1 MKEQV
6 IYGINP
12 IREAL
17 LADQPKVYKIFLAA
31 QKNNPAL
38 RELKE
43 LARRQNIPC
52 RFYPPQIL
60 TKVAQTTHHQG
71 AVAYQ
76 GAYAYVNLKDLW
88 PKISGPEP
96 NVLLLLDGIEDPQN
110 FGSLLRTAAAL
121 GVTGVIIPKDRSVGV
136 TPAVFKASAGAA
148 WHVPVVRVTNL
159 ANTLEELKKAGFWI
173 VGADPQGEVSLFHM
187 VFPQKVALIIG
198 SEGKGIRPLI
208 LKKCD
213 YRVFIPLGGQISS
226 LNAAVAGS
234 IFLFE
239 IRRQIMG
246 PSKMK
251 KEQE

>member
-1 MKEQV
+1 MKEEV

-17 LADQPKVYKIFLAA
+17 LADHPKLYKIFLAP
-31 QKNNPAL
+31 KKDNPAL
-38 RELKE
+38 RQLRE
-43 LARRQNIPC
+43 LARQKNIPC
-52 RFYPPQIL
+52 KFYPPEIL
-60 TKVAQTTHHQG
+60 TKLAQTAHHQG
-71 AVAYQ
+71 AVGYQ
-76 GAYAYVNLKDLW
+76 GKYAYLNLNDIW

-110 FGSLLRTAAAL
+110 LGSLLRTAAAFAL
-121 GVTGVIIPKDRSVGV
+121 PGVIIPKDRSVGV
-136 TPAVFKASAGAA
+136 TPAVLKVSAGAGLYI
-148 WHVPVVRVTNL
+148 PVVRVTNL
-159 ANTLEELKKAGFWI
+159 ARTSEELKERGFWI
-173 VGADPQGEVSLFHM
+173 VGADPKGDISLFHM
-187 VFPQKVALIIG
+187 VFPAKVALVIG

-213 YRVFIPLGGQISS
+213 FRVFIPMGGQISS

-246 PSKMK
+246 QK
-251 KEQE
+251 KEQK

>member
-6 IYGINP
+6 LYGINP

-17 LADQPKVYKIFLAA
+17 LADPPKLYKIFLAP
-31 QKNNPAL
+31 QKDNPAL
-38 RELKE
+38 RQLRE
-43 LARRQNIPC
+43 LARQKNIPC
-52 RFYPPQIL
+52 KFYPPEIL
-60 TKVAQTTHHQG
+60 TKLAQTTHHQG

-76 GAYAYVNLKDLW
+76 GGYAYVNLKDLW

-121 GVTGVIIPKDRSVGV
+121 GVTGVIIPKDRAVGV
-136 TPAVFKASAGAA
+136 TPAVIKVSAGAA
-148 WHVPVVRVTNL
+148 WHIPVGRVTNL
-159 ANTLEELKKAGFWI
+159 ANTLAELKKVGFWV
-173 VGADPQGEVSLFHM
+173 VGADPRGEVNLFHM
-187 VFPQKVALIIG
+187 VFPPKVALIIG

-213 YRVFIPLGGQISS
+213 YRVFIPLAGQISS

-246 PSKMK
+246 ASEMK
-251 KEQE
+251 LGQE